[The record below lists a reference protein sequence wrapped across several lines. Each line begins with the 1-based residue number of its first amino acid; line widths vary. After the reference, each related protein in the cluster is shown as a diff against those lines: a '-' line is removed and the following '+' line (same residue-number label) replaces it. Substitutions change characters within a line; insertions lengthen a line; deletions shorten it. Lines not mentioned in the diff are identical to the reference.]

1 MRFTRRQYGIGAAG
15 AIIAALFIV
24 TGCSMTV
31 TLVPVNAG
39 TTQPSTP
46 AAKKDAV
53 ARKPVYLPDNTIA
66 AASAPEPTRVNAFG
80 ELTARSAAQSPAKL
94 VIATPALR
102 QLTFP
107 PVQGYDS
114 DVAASPNG
122 RWIVFAGSR
131 DGAGS
136 HLFRLDLPNGTPTA
150 LTQGQGDDAQPCIS
164 PDGRQIAFC
173 SNRSG
178 PWHLYAI
185 DANGGEPT
193 QLTDGDA
200 NEMHPSFGPAGRR
213 LVFCRLAGEQQPWQL
228 CVLDLATNQ
237 SQPIGE
243 GLFPAWSPR
252 KDADVIAFQKARSR
266 GSRWFSLWTCQLS
279 SDDAGQVRASEPT
292 ELASS
297 PNAALVT
304 PAWNADGSALAFSS
318 IAATQGTARGHQ
330 DIWTIDASG
339 QNKSRLTNDANSAN
353 LAPCWGVQNTVYF
366 VSDRSGRES
375 VWSLPAPSTT
385 QRTRTASPDAASA
398 ATDPSDVRP

>member
-1 MRFTRRQYGIGAAG
+1 MRLGRHPQHGIGTAL
-15 AIIAALFIV
+15 AALATLLIL

-31 TLVPVNAG
+31 TLVPVNA
-39 TTQPSTP
+39 TTQPSAP
-46 AAKKDAV
+46 AGKKDAV
-53 ARKPVYLPDNTIA
+53 ARKPLYLPDNTIA
-66 AASAPEPTRVNAFG
+66 AASAPEPTRVNVFG

-102 QLTFP
+102 QFTFP
-107 PVQGYDS
+107 PAGGYDG
-114 DVAASPNG
+114 DVAASPDG

-131 DGAGS
+131 NGSRS
-136 HLFRLDLPNGTPTA
+136 HLFRLDLATGTPTA
-150 LTQGQGDDAQPCIS
+150 LTQGPGDDAQPCVS

-178 PWHLYAI
+178 QWHLYAM
-185 DANGGEPT
+185 DASGGDVT

-200 NEMHPSFGPAGRR
+200 NEMHPSFAPDGRR
-213 LVFCRLAGEQQPWQL
+213 LVFCQLAGDQQAWQL

-237 SQPIGE
+237 AQAIGE

-252 KDADVIAFQKARSR
+252 KDTDVIAFQKARSR
-266 GSRWFSLWTCQLS
+266 GSRWFSLWTCQLTP
-279 SDDAGQVRASEPT
+279 DDAGQIRASEPT
-292 ELASS
+292 EIAAS

-304 PAWNADGSALAFSS
+304 PAWRPDGSALAFSS
-318 IAATQGTARGHQ
+318 IAVAQGGRGHQ
-330 DIWTIDASG
+330 DIWTIDAAG
-339 QNKSRLTNDANSAN
+339 QNKSRLTNDQNGMN
-353 LAPCWGVQNTVYF
+353 LAPCWGVDNTVYF

-398 ATDPSDVRP
+398 ATDPSEVKP